1 MDWIDA
7 LILGL
12 VEGLTEYLP
21 VSSTGHLLLAERLL
35 GLEANEANHAYAIV
49 IQAGAILAVL
59 WACRPRVV
67 QLLGAARGDAAGR
80 RLVANLAVAFV
91 PAAAIGFLLDD
102 WIEAQLFGMWP
113 IATMWILG
121 GIFILLVP
129 RLRRGGAQG
138 LGFDEIGARQA
149 LLIGLAQ
156 VVAMAPGTSRSLA
169 TISAALLVGLSG
181 AAAVEFSFLLG
192 VATLTAASAWTALK
206 SHEALAQIGLANIAI
221 GLLVSYVAAWA
232 TVSFLLEWVRSRGLA
247 MFGWYRLALGGLVS
261 VGLWLG
267 WLEAS

>member
-1 MDWIDA
+1 VDWFDA

-59 WACRPRVV
+59 WACRPRVA
-67 QLLGAARGDAAGR
+67 QLLGAPAGDPAGR
-80 RLVANLAVAFV
+80 RLLANLLVAFV
-91 PAAAIGFLLDD
+91 PAAVIGLLFDD
-102 WIEAQLFGMWP
+102 WIEAQFFGLWP

-129 RLRRGGAQG
+129 RLRRGGARG
-138 LGFDEIGARQA
+138 LGFEDIGARQA
-149 LLIGLAQ
+149 LIIGLAQ

-221 GLLVSYVAAWA
+221 GMTVSYIAAWA

-247 MFGWYRLALGGLVS
+247 MFGWYRLALGVLVAAC
-261 VGLWLG
+261 LWRG
-267 WLEAS
+267 WLSAT

>member
-1 MDWIDA
+1 MDWFDA

-21 VSSTGHLLLAERLL
+21 VSSTGHLLLSQRLL
-35 GLEANEANHAYAIV
+35 GLESSEANNAYAIV

-59 WACRPRVV
+59 WACRARVR
-67 QLLGAARGDAAGR
+67 QLLGAPAGDVEGR
-80 RLVANLAVAFV
+80 RLLANLVVAFV
-91 PAAAIGFLLDD
+91 PAAAIGFLFDD
-102 WIEAQLFGMWP
+102 WIEARFFGLWP
-113 IATMWILG
+113 IATMWIAG
-121 GIFILLVP
+121 GAFILLVP

-138 LGFDEIGARQA
+138 LGFEQIGARQA

-206 SHEALAQIGLANIAI
+206 SHEALAEIGLANIAI
-221 GLLVSYVAAWA
+221 GLVVSYLAAWA

-247 MFGWYRLALGGLVS
+247 MFGWYRLALGGLVALC
-261 VGLWLG
+261 LWGG
-267 WLEAS
+267 WLSAT